1 MLLGEM
7 SWPDLQTRLHDAF
20 VVVPVGAVEPHGPHL
35 PLASDTMISDY
46 FADRLAHQV
55 NGLVTPSI
63 GYGVA
68 TPPQRLGGDFPGV
81 INISGQTFTHLVTD
95 VLTALARHGMRKF
108 VIVNS
113 AIDNIAFLCESAR
126 ALSDDVPDARVM
138 IVNWW
143 DVVGEDFRNRLAA
156 ETAVDR
162 ADDHHAA
169 MVESSLVMHI
179 APHAVDPERARSSS
193 TPRPIRRIRYHMFPL
208 PTDVATESGVVY
220 TAAGACAQLG
230 ERIAERVAHEMA
242 TAVRLEFGESDER

>member
-7 SWPDLQTRLHDAF
+7 SWPDLQSRTHDAF
-20 VVVPVGAVEPHGPHL
+20 AVVPVGAVEPHGPHL

-46 FADRLAHQV
+46 FAGRLAQQI

-81 INISGQTFTHLVTD
+81 INISGQTFTHLIND

-113 AIDNIAFLCESAR
+113 AIDNIGFLCESAR
-126 ALSDDVPDARVM
+126 ILTSDMPDARVM

-143 DVVGEDFRNRLAA
+143 DVVGEEFRNRLAA

-179 APHAVDPERARSSS
+179 APHAVQPDR
-193 TPRPIRRIRYHMFPL
+193 TPASPTRPPARRINYHMFPI

-220 TAAGACAQLG
+220 TAAEADARLG
-230 ERIAERVAHEMA
+230 ERVAERVAHEMA
-242 TAVRLEFGESDER
+242 AAVRLEFGESDER